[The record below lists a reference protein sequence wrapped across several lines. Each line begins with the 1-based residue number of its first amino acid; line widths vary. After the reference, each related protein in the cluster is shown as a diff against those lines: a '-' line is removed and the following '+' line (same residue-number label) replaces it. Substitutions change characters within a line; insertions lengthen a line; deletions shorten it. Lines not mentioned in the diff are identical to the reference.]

1 MTTSSLGASP
11 YLRLFRNRSFAA
23 LWLGQMVSFIGDYF
37 NWLAIPILI
46 NRLTGS
52 ATMVGLSM
60 IATALPALLLGPLAG
75 VFVDRWD
82 RKWTMI
88 GSDLLRALL
97 VLVLLTVHSREQ
109 VWIFYVVGFLV
120 SCTSQFFFP
129 ARGAVLPLVVKEPE
143 DWLPANGLM
152 QIIMTVGLLAG
163 PALAGFSIGLWG
175 ERVAFVMNSAGYLV
189 SAAAVLTMTVP
200 RTTSSPA
207 SANSVRAVWNDLRE
221 GVVYLFGH
229 SSTVGAL
236 ICMSVALLG
245 AGAINVV
252 WVPFLQRT
260 FNIGAVGLGIV
271 DSAQGVGMVVGGLL
285 LGLVSRRIP
294 KAILGAGGM
303 IVLSI
308 PFAMIGYVPLF
319 WMVVVL
325 SFFIGVGLVPLQ
337 SALTTILQMSVPDK
351 KRGRVGA
358 SFNAVTTAA
367 SLISMGLA
375 ATFGEMIGLRTVY
388 LLTGILIFLA
398 GLIGFKLLKE
408 PDHIAEDSDSDEVPR
423 FNQPTVS
430 MIADPAGS
438 LKAGE
443 D

>member
-1 MTTSSLGASP
+1 
-11 YLRLFRNRSFAA
+11 
-23 LWLGQMVSFIGDYF
+23 MVSFIGDYF

-97 VLVLLTVHSREQ
+97 VLVLLTVRSREQ

-325 SFFIGVGLVPLQ
+325 SFPWMLRVLGAF
-337 SALTTILQMSVPDK
+337 TIHMFTD
-351 KRGRVGA
+351 
-358 SFNAVTTAA
+358 FNAIVKQ
-367 SLISMGLA
+367 L
-375 ATFGEMIGLRTVY
+375 
-388 LLTGILIFLA
+388 
-398 GLIGFKLLKE
+398 
-408 PDHIAEDSDSDEVPR
+408 P
-423 FNQPTVS
+423 
-430 MIADPAGS
+430 
-438 LKAGE
+438 
-443 D
+443 